1 MKATTEL
8 CINLLD
14 LTSHVPVSWLQY
26 QFRALFRF
34 PELNFGHTD
43 SELGSSLSSSQF
55 AQYIRGRFQFI
66 VIAVVFNKATYIY
79 YSGRDHCVVNMANK
93 VATVIANETGQGLT
107 MKVGN
112 RNCFVKLASVKNGSE
127 YTMRLRVDWTYQ
139 EFLLED
145 NHNTGKKIFVN
156 SDDCCD
162 YERIMF
168 VC

>member
-1 MKATTEL
+1 
-8 CINLLD
+8 
-14 LTSHVPVSWLQY
+14 
-26 QFRALFRF
+26 
-34 PELNFGHTD
+34 
-43 SELGSSLSSSQF
+43 
-55 AQYIRGRFQFI
+55 
-66 VIAVVFNKATYIY
+66 
-79 YSGRDHCVVNMANK
+79 MANK

-127 YTMRLRVDWTYQ
+127 YTMRLCVDWTYQ

-162 YERIMF
+162 YERIT
-168 VC
+168 VKQSEGVLIVETVPRQELVSETKDHAV

>member
-1 MKATTEL
+1 MYKDWILYARYPNMKATTEL

-66 VIAVVFNKATYIY
+66 VIA
-79 YSGRDHCVVNMANK
+79 
-93 VATVIANETGQGLT
+93 NETGQGLT

-112 RNCFVKLASVKNGSE
+112 RNCFVKLASVKNCSE
-127 YTMRLRVDWTYQ
+127 YTMRLCVDWTYQ

-156 SDDCCD
+156 SDDCYD